1 MKYTHTR
8 QQRTPENT
16 EMWTALVS
24 HGVSNT
30 TVKYFKAQW
39 DVTVNNCLAGED
51 MYSRTEVTTSR
62 MNLLHLFWEQ
72 AKSLPH
78 PENWGTRFFRNAVA
92 YLPTLHGVTIAIPRT
107 SKMATIFISELTT
120 IILFRLTLLKH
131 TATVSRQ
138 ACSKGGGRTC
148 YTVAIN
154 SSAPWRRLLRKGVHE
169 CRVSGR
175 RGYLTV
181 YVWFFF

>member
-1 MKYTHTR
+1 VKDVRSLESEAIYRSTRHNISEDVSLLKQDYTMKYTHTR

-30 TVKYFKAQW
+30 TVRYFKAQW

-78 PENWGTRFFRNAVA
+78 PEN
-92 YLPTLHGVTIAIPRT
+92 
-107 SKMATIFISELTT
+107 
-120 IILFRLTLLKH
+120 
-131 TATVSRQ
+131 
-138 ACSKGGGRTC
+138 
-148 YTVAIN
+148 
-154 SSAPWRRLLRKGVHE
+154 
-169 CRVSGR
+169 
-175 RGYLTV
+175 
-181 YVWFFF
+181 